1 MGLLQHQTAQQ
12 ATMLRTTL
20 AVSSLA
26 QTFARAQYKAAPAVY
41 AMRMYSSD
49 AFHKR
54 GHNLEEKFVRDHQKE
69 EIAAF
74 KKKLEQEAAKKP
86 KTPSTPAAAETA
98 ASSSAPIDTAAV
110 DQLKAIRDDLDAR
123 LKKIEEALKN
133 QK

>member
-1 MGLLQHQTAQQ
+1 MI
-12 ATMLRTTL
+12 RTTL

-26 QTFARAQYKAAPAVY
+26 QTFSRAQYKVAPAVY

-54 GHNLEEKFVRDHQKE
+54 GHNLEEKFVRDHEKE

-74 KKKLEQEAAKKP
+74 KKKLEQEAAKNP
-86 KTPSTPAAAETA
+86 KAPKAAAAETVAA
-98 ASSSAPIDTAAV
+98 ASSGPVDTAAV